1 MAFLGIGK
9 KKESNKPD
17 GQFEYNTHLAPGR
30 KETLRDRYTRTLLIN
45 STWYGGNDLELKKL
59 YQRDLKSFKVDEMT
73 SDELNYFWATNTDG
87 LNVRKI
93 HSGIPQLISE
103 KMVDL
108 IMSNGYEWG
117 IYLDD
122 T

>member
-1 MAFLGIGK
+1 
-9 KKESNKPD
+9 
-17 GQFEYNTHLAPGR
+17 
-30 KETLRDRYTRTLLIN
+30 
-45 STWYGGNDLELKKL
+45 
-59 YQRDLKSFKVDEMT
+59 MT

-122 T
+122 TLTDRDEESEQRLTYAR